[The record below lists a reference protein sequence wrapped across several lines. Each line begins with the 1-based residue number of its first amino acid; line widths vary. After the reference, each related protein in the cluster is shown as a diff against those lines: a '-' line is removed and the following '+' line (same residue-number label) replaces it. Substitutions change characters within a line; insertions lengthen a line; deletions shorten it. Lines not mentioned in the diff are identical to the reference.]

1 MTQSA
6 NKVPRTPAR
15 PGRGALQAAPSP
27 AAAWT
32 APLLVLL
39 LTAALAPALTLDHA
53 VVMALRNNRDL
64 RAASYEVDKARGRLL
79 QAGLWPNPA
88 LELSHATD
96 RTFHN
101 EGERATTA
109 GFQQA
114 FPVAGRLAFAKRV
127 SRVEVAQAMAEI
139 RNRERLLIGEVQR
152 DFLTVLLHRQQIA
165 ANRELVGANR
175 DFADVLRARFERAEV
190 SEVDVSLARAEQQRL
205 AVELAVLEGDLVAR
219 ELALK
224 LRLGLAPEDPIA
236 PQGNLEVLLTRFA
249 PERYSTTMV
258 VNRPDLRQTELGI
271 DRAAAEV
278 RLAKAEAWEDWT
290 LGVEYEQE
298 RGVDEPR
305 GLTTD
310 KFLAFKVS
318 IPVALWNRNQGKLYE
333 HRAAAEQAHAQF
345 EAQRL
350 AIRSEIATA
359 MARARSLRSA
369 VGKYGSDVAPALA
382 ESNSLVRRGYSEGLI
397 PPAQVIQVQQQQ
409 ASLRTAF
416 LSATATYLQALV
428 DLETATA
435 SSPYLK
441 KDFLQSRTTET
452 RRRST
457 HRK

>member
-1 MTQSA
+1 MKFPTKTLLLLLSC
-6 NKVPRTPAR
+6 VII
-15 PGRGALQAAPSP
+15 
-27 AAAWT
+27 AAAD
-32 APLLVLL
+32 VR
-39 LTAALAPALTLDHA
+39 ALTMDHA
-53 VVMALRNNRDL
+53 VVMALQNNRDL
-64 RAASYEVDKARGRLL
+64 RAATYEVEKARGRLI

-88 LELSHATD
+88 LEFSHATD

-114 FPVAGRLAFAKRV
+114 FPIAGRLAFAKRV

-152 DFLTVLLHRQQIA
+152 DFLTVLLLRQQIS

-175 DFADVLRARFERAEV
+175 DFADVLRARFDRAEV
-190 SEVDVSLARAEQQRL
+190 SEVEVNLARAEQQRL

-224 LRLGLAPEDPIA
+224 LRLGLGPENPIA
-236 PQGNLEVLLTRFA
+236 PQGNLEALLARFA
-249 PERYSTTMV
+249 PEKYATTMV

-271 DRAAAEV
+271 DRTAAEV

-290 LGVEYEQE
+290 LGVEYEEE

-310 KFLAFKVS
+310 KFLAFKIS
-318 IPVALWNRNQGKLYE
+318 IPIALWNRNQGKLYE
-333 HRAAAEQAHAQF
+333 HRAAAEQAQEQF

-350 AIRSEIATA
+350 SIRSEIATA
-359 MARARSLRSA
+359 IARARSLRGA
-369 VGKYGSDVAPALA
+369 VGNYSRDVAPALTQ
-382 ESNSLVRRGYSEGLI
+382 SNELVRRGYSDGLI
-397 PPAQVIQVQQQQ
+397 PPTQVIQVQQQQ
-409 ASLRTAF
+409 GALRSAF

-435 SSPYLK
+435 SSPYL
-441 KDFLQSRTTET
+441 
-452 RRRST
+452 
-457 HRK
+457 